1 MLTIGVQIITR
12 LEQIHRKGFVHRDIK
27 ANNFMVGSGE
37 ERKVVYAIDFGLAKR
52 YLDLKTKQ
60 HIPMKGGKSLVGTAR
75 YASIASHEG
84 FEQCRRD
91 DLESLGYLLLYFL
104 IGKLPWQGIQ
114 IQSKSEKYAE
124 IGRLKKAAQLDY
136 LLKPFG
142 EDCLVLYRYF
152 EYVKALKFEEEPNY
166 DFLRKMFRETLIRRK
181 EEHKPL
187 DWERLQATS
196 DRRKR

>member
-1 MLTIGVQIITR
+1 MQIITR

-27 ANNFMVGSGE
+27 ANNFMIGSGE
-37 ERKVVYAIDFGLAKR
+37 NRGTVYAIDFGLAKR
-52 YLDLKTKQ
+52 YKDLKTNQ

-114 IQSKSEKYAE
+114 IHSKTEKYAE
-124 IGRLKKAAQLDY
+124 IGRLKKMAQVDY
-136 LLKPFG
+136 LLKPYG
-142 EDCLVLYRYF
+142 EDYLVLFSYF
-152 EYVKALKFEEEPNY
+152 EYVKTLKFEDEPNY
-166 DFLRKMFRETLIRRK
+166 DFLRKMFHKTLVSRNEDRRDF
-181 EEHKPL
+181 
-187 DWERLQATS
+187 DWERENGTS